1 MELFQLE
8 GICFH
13 SAGVFHLGKS
23 AARML
28 GGVGK
33 GGKGGGRG
41 SGNCHNLTFDTHTQ
55 SAHHNLNALHRLQV
69 QTNIS
74 VLSHSLAFL

>member
-28 GGVGK
+28 GGGGGEGGEG
-33 GGKGGGRG
+33 GGKGKW
-41 SGNCHNLTFDTHTQ
+41 
-55 SAHHNLNALHRLQV
+55 
-69 QTNIS
+69 
-74 VLSHSLAFL
+74 

>member
-28 GGVGK
+28 GGWGR
-33 GGKGGGRG
+33 GGRG
-41 SGNCHNLTFDTHTQ
+41 GEGEVVTAIILLLTLTHNLLTT
-55 SAHHNLNALHRLQV
+55 
-69 QTNIS
+69 I
-74 VLSHSLAFL
+74 